1 MIAKTEDK
9 NFDNIFQRK
18 SYQSEKNDSFKKIE
32 NFKSLFPKRFK
43 QKKEILKV
51 KYFPSI
57 NFFFLGFILF
67 LMPKAIFSDDYFI
80 DLKVKTTGYNQIL
93 SNEYTGDFPS
103 VIYINNEV
111 HVLRER
117 KIFVENITYPIRLQW
132 SRQLS
137 NFKHMFSNLESIISV
152 HINHVFGN
160 NCDLS
165 YMLSNCI
172 NLKNFTYNTNCDS
185 SHLITDT
192 IGMFYNCI
200 SLTSFSFY
208 NLYMYNYIIITGI
221 CHICFIIAKC

>member
-1 MIAKTEDK
+1 MIAKTEVK
-9 NFDNIFQRK
+9 YFDNIFKRK

-51 KYFPSI
+51 KYYPSI

-67 LMPKAIFSDDYFI
+67 LMPKAIVSLDYYI

-152 HINHVFGN
+152 HINIVTMN
-160 NCDLS
+160 
-165 YMLSNCI
+165 I
-172 NLKNFTYNTNCDS
+172 
-185 SHLITDT
+185 
-192 IGMFYNCI
+192 
-200 SLTSFSFY
+200 
-208 NLYMYNYIIITGI
+208 
-221 CHICFIIAKC
+221 